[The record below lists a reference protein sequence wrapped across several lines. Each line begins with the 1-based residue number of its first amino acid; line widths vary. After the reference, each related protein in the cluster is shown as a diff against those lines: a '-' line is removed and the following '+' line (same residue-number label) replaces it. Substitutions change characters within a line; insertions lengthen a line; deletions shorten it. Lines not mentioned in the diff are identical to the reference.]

1 METLPC
7 LPQKWQRGTDDCM
20 EPIPFRE
27 EIYKEIEQLFFFFKG
42 IDKQEHIIEGGI
54 ILHVIHTA
62 GVSPL
67 AGGKSELPS
76 SKTSPG
82 NGHTTG
88 LDDGFR
94 KGWFGSTELGENK
107 LFMANAV
114 L

>member
-1 METLPC
+1 MIAWNQFPLGRKYIKK
-7 LPQKWQRGTDDCM
+7 QNS
-20 EPIPFRE
+20 F
-27 EIYKEIEQLFFFFKG
+27 FFFFKG